1 MISPGKTQINQVMRG
16 AIRAFDWS
24 STSIGPRESWPE
36 SLRTVLGVALD
47 TEFAMMIMWGPDLI
61 QLYNDGYIPILG
73 DKQAGSIGQPAAICW
88 EDIWDDIGPLLLGVY
103 ERGEPVYHENLPLP
117 MTRNGRIEQAYF
129 TFSYSPIRDGDGIGG
144 LICVVDET
152 TAHVLRE
159 QELRASEER
168 FRSLATSM
176 PHIVLEGD
184 RHGAITFLSEAYANY
199 TGDAVSMGMRAGWL
213 AAVHADDRSA
223 TAELW
228 HAAIASGAPFSA
240 EFRYRRSDG
249 NVRWHAARA
258 LGQCDDAGEVVRWTG
273 TITDVHETRTAV
285 EEREFLSQASQL
297 LAESFDVQ
305 TTLERIAQLTIPHY
319 ADWCQIDLRT
329 ADGRIQTVALAHS
342 DPEKTKIAQQFVGRV
357 HLNTAADHGT
367 PFSIRTGQSD
377 IMECVSISALAQSIG
392 DDAEARTYEFLGLRS
407 YASLPLSAQGKTLGA
422 LAVVYGDSDRRFTP
436 DSLPLLEELGRR
448 AGLAVHNA
456 LEFERQHRVADS
468 FQEASLPNS
477 LPEVHGLRFDA
488 VYLPGS
494 NEAQVG
500 GDWYDAVRL
509 LDGRV
514 VISIGDVC
522 GSGLNAAVRMG
533 NMRQIIRGIAQV
545 HADPSLMLD
554 AADRALRLENPD
566 DIVTA
571 FVAVLDPVS
580 KTLAYASAGHPPPM
594 LRYSDGRV
602 EPISDGGLPLGIRQ
616 GRDAASGRMIDIS
629 DVSALVLYT
638 DGLSES
644 FRDPLDGEE
653 KLIALLAEGSVL
665 ADAHPAR
672 ALKEA
677 FLDGGSASDDVAILV
692 VSILPNEQNPA
703 LPSPLQRWS
712 FDVTD
717 AEAAQRARG
726 EFSEALRARGAALED
741 VFTAEVVFG
750 ELVGNVV
757 RYANGPVEISV
768 DLSTLPPVLNVL
780 DRGPGFRHLAI
791 LPRDLFSESGRG
803 LFLVSA
809 LTQDFHVSKR
819 PNGGS
824 HARAVLTLDRARLAS
839 RIESADNALFEG
851 NIGTSM

>member
-1 MISPGKTQINQVMRG
+1 MR
-16 AIRAFDWS
+16 RALGEFDWS
-24 STSIGPRESWPE
+24 SSSIGPSDSWPD
-36 SLRTVLGVALD
+36 SLRTVLAVVLD
-47 TEFAMMIMWGPDLI
+47 TEFAMMIMWGPELI
-61 QLYNDGYIPILG
+61 QLYNDAYILILG
-73 DKQAGSIGQPAAICW
+73 DKHARSIGQPAAICW
-88 EDIWDDIGPLLLGVY
+88 ADIWDEVGPGLLHVFAG
-103 ERGEPVYHENLPLP
+103 GEPVYGENLPLP

-129 TFSYSPIRDGDGIGG
+129 TFSYSPIREGDEIGG

-152 TAHVLRE
+152 TAHILRQ

-168 FRSLATSM
+168 FRSLAASM

-184 RHGAITFLSEAYANY
+184 RHGAITFLSEAYATY
-199 TGDAVSMGMRAGWL
+199 TGDAISLGMDTGWL
-213 AAVHADDRSA
+213 AAVHADDRSV

-228 HAAIASGAPFSA
+228 HAAIVSGTPFSA

-249 NVRWHAARA
+249 NVRWHAARV
-258 LGQCDDAGEVVRWTG
+258 LGQRDDTGQVVRWTG
-273 TITDVHETRTAV
+273 TITDVHDTRTAV
-285 EEREFLSQASQL
+285 EEREFLSQASRL
-297 LAESFDVQ
+297 LAESLDVQ
-305 TTLERIAQLTIPHY
+305 TTLQRVAQLTVPHY

-329 ADGRIQTVALAHS
+329 ADGGIQTVALAHR
-342 DPEKTKIAQQFVGRV
+342 DPEKMKVGQAFVGCV
-357 HLNTAADHGT
+357 HLNNNAEHGT
-367 PFSIRTGQSD
+367 PFTIRTGQSD
-377 IMECVSISALAQSIG
+377 MMNCVPFSTLAQTVSDG
-392 DDAEARTYEFLGLRS
+392 AEARAYQFLGIRS
-407 YASLPLSAQGKTLGA
+407 YVSIPLSAQGKTLGA
-422 LAVVYGDSDRRFTP
+422 LAVVYGDSDRQYTA
-436 DSLPLLEELGRR
+436 DSLPLLEEIGRR

-456 LEFERQHRVADS
+456 LEFERQHRVANS
-468 FQEASLPNS
+468 FQEASLPNA

-554 AADRALRLENPD
+554 AADRALRLEHPN

-602 EPISDGGLPLGIRQ
+602 EAISDGGLPLGIRQ
-616 GRDAASGRMIDIS
+616 GRDVTSGRVIDIS
-629 DVSALVLYT
+629 EVSALVLYT
-638 DGLSES
+638 DGLTES
-644 FRDPLDGEE
+644 SRKPLEGEE
-653 KLIALLAEGSVL
+653 KLRALLAQGDIL
-665 ADAHPAR
+665 LDAYPAR
-672 ALKEA
+672 AVKAA
-677 FLDGGSASDDVAILV
+677 FLDGGFASDDVAILV
-692 VSILPNEQNPA
+692 VSMVPDEQKSGGSAPFR
-703 LPSPLQRWS
+703 RWS

-717 AEAAQRARG
+717 AAAAQRARR

-741 VFTAEVVFG
+741 VFSAEVVFG

-768 DLSTLPPVLNVL
+768 DLSTLLPVLNVL

-803 LFLVSA
+803 LFLISA

-824 HARAVLTLDRARLAS
+824 HARAVLTLDRVRLAS
-839 RIESADNALFEG
+839 QGGTVENALLEG
-851 NIGTSM
+851 NLRTSI

>member
-1 MISPGKTQINQVMRG
+1 
-16 AIRAFDWS
+16 
-24 STSIGPRESWPE
+24 
-36 SLRTVLGVALD
+36 
-47 TEFAMMIMWGPDLI
+47 
-61 QLYNDGYIPILG
+61 
-73 DKQAGSIGQPAAICW
+73 
-88 EDIWDDIGPLLLGVY
+88 
-103 ERGEPVYHENLPLP
+103 
-117 MTRNGRIEQAYF
+117 
-129 TFSYSPIRDGDGIGG
+129 
-144 LICVVDET
+144 
-152 TAHVLRE
+152 
-159 QELRASEER
+159 
-168 FRSLATSM
+168 
-176 PHIVLEGD
+176 
-184 RHGAITFLSEAYANY
+184 
-199 TGDAVSMGMRAGWL
+199 
-213 AAVHADDRSA
+213 
-223 TAELW
+223 
-228 HAAIASGAPFSA
+228 
-240 EFRYRRSDG
+240 
-249 NVRWHAARA
+249 
-258 LGQCDDAGEVVRWTG
+258 
-273 TITDVHETRTAV
+273 
-285 EEREFLSQASQL
+285 
-297 LAESFDVQ
+297 
-305 TTLERIAQLTIPHY
+305 
-319 ADWCQIDLRT
+319 
-329 ADGRIQTVALAHS
+329 
-342 DPEKTKIAQQFVGRV
+342 
-357 HLNTAADHGT
+357 
-367 PFSIRTGQSD
+367 
-377 IMECVSISALAQSIG
+377 
-392 DDAEARTYEFLGLRS
+392 
-407 YASLPLSAQGKTLGA
+407 LSAQGKTLGA

-448 AGLAVHNA
+448 VGLAVHNA

-533 NMRQIIRGIAQV
+533 TMRQIIRGIAQVHADPSLMLDAADRALRLENPDDIVTAQV

-703 LPSPLQRWS
+703 KR
-712 FDVTD
+712 
-717 AEAAQRARG
+717 AE
-726 EFSEALRARGAALED
+726 SGAAL
-741 VFTAEVVFG
+741 TTST
-750 ELVGNVV
+750 LVV
-757 RYANGPVEISV
+757 RYYRRGGGATGP
-768 DLSTLPPVLNVL
+768 
-780 DRGPGFRHLAI
+780 
-791 LPRDLFSESGRG
+791 
-803 LFLVSA
+803 
-809 LTQDFHVSKR
+809 Q
-819 PNGGS
+819 
-824 HARAVLTLDRARLAS
+824 
-839 RIESADNALFEG
+839 
-851 NIGTSM
+851 